1 MIAFRLPTWR
11 RLVPRVPRLR
21 LRTKVAVFS
30 GLVALA
36 ATLSLAVVT
45 YASARSSLLD
55 QRTESAKQQAIDNAK
70 DVSIRLR
77 SDPGSFG
84 DFVTSQMRLDTDGFN
99 LILVGSQ
106 PAVYA
111 TGLSFPPEALPGAL
125 RSAVEAGRAG
135 VQRFTY
141 QGRGFILVG
150 VPMADIDTDYYE
162 AFPLD
167 DTERSLR
174 SVLLALTIG
183 STATVLLA
191 SGTGVWTSRRLLR
204 PLRRI
209 TAVAGHIAA
218 GDLATRVAPERDP
231 DLESLVASFNGMA
244 DAVQARIEREAR
256 FASDVSHELRSPITA
271 LTAATDVISGR
282 RDELPDRT
290 RQAVDVVVNQVRRF
304 DSMVLDLLELARL
317 DAGAAT
323 LDLERVDLPELVRR
337 IAGRYGYPD
346 LPVDVSA
353 DAPSAVPVDRIRFER
368 ILANL
373 LENASNHAGG
383 AVRVSIERDGADA
396 MVVVEDAGPGVPT
409 DERERIFE
417 RFNRGSTSRR
427 RIGTGLGLALVAEH
441 TAAHGGSVHVE
452 PGPTGGSRFVVRLP
466 VTGGEP

>member
-1 MIAFRLPTWR
+1 M
-11 RLVPRVPRLR
+11 
-21 LRTKVAVFS
+21 AVFS

-36 ATLSLAVVT
+36 ATLSLAIVT

-77 SDPGSFG
+77 SDPDSFG
-84 DFVTSQMRLDTDGFN
+84 DFVTSRMRLDSGGFN

-106 PAVYA
+106 VYA
-111 TGLSFPPEALPGAL
+111 TGLSFPPEALPMAL
-125 RSAVEAGRAG
+125 RASVEAGAAG
-135 VQRFTY
+135 IQRFTY

-162 AFPLD
+162 AFPLAE
-167 DTERSLR
+167 TERSLR
-174 SVLLALTIG
+174 SVLLALAVGT
-183 STATVLLA
+183 TVTVLLA
-191 SGTGVWTSRRLLR
+191 SGTGMWTSRRLLR

-209 TAVAGHIAA
+209 TDAAGHIAD

-231 DLESLVASFNGMA
+231 DLEPLVASFNGMA
-244 DAVQARIEREAR
+244 DAVQARIDREAR

-271 LTAATDVISGR
+271 LTAATDVINGR
-282 RDELPDRT
+282 LHELPERT

-304 DSMVLDLLELARL
+304 DSMVLDLLELSRI

-323 LDLERVDLPELVRR
+323 LDMEVVDLAELVRR
-337 IAGRYGYPD
+337 IAGRYGHTE
-346 LPVDVSA
+346 LPVDVTA
-353 DAPSAVPVDRIRFER
+353 DAPAAVPVDRVRFER
-368 ILANL
+368 IIANL

-383 AVRVSIERDGADA
+383 PVRVTIERAGDDA
-396 MVVVEDAGPGVPT
+396 VVAVEDAGPGVPP

-417 RFNRGSTSRR
+417 RFNRGSSSRR

-441 TAAHGGSVHVE
+441 TAAHGGTVHVE
-452 PGPTGGSRFVVRLP
+452 TAPTGGSRFVVRLP
-466 VTGGEP
+466 ADEGSS